1 MPENLLNYEE
11 TPGASEAINKWVDQ
25 GHEVFIITG
34 RPFNSYEPSRKWL
47 DEHHLERVPLF
58 CVDKYGRETAKQD
71 YKYNMTLEELYNM
84 TFDFAVEDSPAAF
97 EHVIHFDNCRT
108 AVFDRPWNSRAELPN
123 DRFVRCKDWQEIDRV
138 FEIEKRRMTYD
149 KFLKAAPVVFLIG
162 TMVTAILYQKTL
174 LEIWLTIA
182 ITFGTTAYHF
192 IMRWVVAFIYNSI
205 MHNRADYRK
214 HWYQVSK
221 SEMKLYEKLR
231 VKKWKNRMPTYNP
244 SLFDPRQHTWEEIA
258 QVTCQAELGH
268 ETIVVLSFVP
278 ILAGHWLGGY
288 PAFIITSILAAMF
301 DMMFVIMQ
309 RYNRQRILKL
319 IK

>member
-1 MPENLLNYEE
+1 
-11 TPGASEAINKWVDQ
+11 
-25 GHEVFIITG
+25 
-34 RPFNSYEPSRKWL
+34 
-47 DEHHLERVPLF
+47 
-58 CVDKYGRETAKQD
+58 
-71 YKYNMTLEELYNM
+71 
-84 TFDFAVEDSPAAF
+84 
-97 EHVIHFDNCRT
+97 
-108 AVFDRPWNSRAELPN
+108 
-123 DRFVRCKDWQEIDRV
+123 
-138 FEIEKRRMTYD
+138 MTYD
-149 KFLKAAPVVFLIG
+149 KILKGSACRVPDRNHCHGYFISKNFVRNLADDCHYLWNHCLSF
-162 TMVTAILYQKTL
+162 
-174 LEIWLTIA
+174 
-182 ITFGTTAYHF
+182 YHA
-192 IMRWVVAFIYNSI
+192 MGGSIYLQ
-205 MHNRADYRK
+205 

-231 VKKWKNRMPTYNP
+231 VKKWKNCMPTYNP

>member
-1 MPENLLNYEE
+1 MLHVGRDSDGIHQELLSLEKYMGQV
-11 TPGASEAINKWVDQ
+11 TDLLQ
-25 GHEVFIITG
+25 G
-34 RPFNSYEPSRKWL
+34 
-47 DEHHLERVPLF
+47 
-58 CVDKYGRETAKQD
+58 
-71 YKYNMTLEELYNM
+71 
-84 TFDFAVEDSPAAF
+84 
-97 EHVIHFDNCRT
+97 
-108 AVFDRPWNSRAELPN
+108 
-123 DRFVRCKDWQEIDRV
+123 
-138 FEIEKRRMTYD
+138 
-149 KFLKAAPVVFLIG
+149 
-162 TMVTAILYQKTL
+162 
-174 LEIWLTIA
+174 
-182 ITFGTTAYHF
+182 
-192 IMRWVVAFIYNSI
+192 
-205 MHNRADYRK
+205 
-214 HWYQVSK
+214 SK

-231 VKKWKNRMPTYNP
+231 VKKWKNCMPTYNP

>member
-1 MPENLLNYEE
+1 MKL
-11 TPGASEAINKWVDQ
+11 
-25 GHEVFIITG
+25 
-34 RPFNSYEPSRKWL
+34 
-47 DEHHLERVPLF
+47 
-58 CVDKYGRETAKQD
+58 
-71 YKYNMTLEELYNM
+71 
-84 TFDFAVEDSPAAF
+84 
-97 EHVIHFDNCRT
+97 
-108 AVFDRPWNSRAELPN
+108 
-123 DRFVRCKDWQEIDRV
+123 
-138 FEIEKRRMTYD
+138 EKRRMTYD
-149 KFLKAAPVVFLIG
+149 KFFKGSACRVPDRNHGHGYFISKNAFRNLADDCH
-162 TMVTAILYQKTL
+162 YC
-174 LEIWLTIA
+174 
-182 ITFGTTAYHF
+182 GTTAYHF

-221 SEMKLYEKLR
+221 SEMKLYEKLH
-231 VKKWKNRMPTYNP
+231 VKKWKNLMPTYNP

-278 ILAGHWLGGY
+278 IVAGHWLGGY

>member
-1 MPENLLNYEE
+1 
-11 TPGASEAINKWVDQ
+11 
-25 GHEVFIITG
+25 
-34 RPFNSYEPSRKWL
+34 
-47 DEHHLERVPLF
+47 
-58 CVDKYGRETAKQD
+58 
-71 YKYNMTLEELYNM
+71 
-84 TFDFAVEDSPAAF
+84 
-97 EHVIHFDNCRT
+97 
-108 AVFDRPWNSRAELPN
+108 
-123 DRFVRCKDWQEIDRV
+123 
-138 FEIEKRRMTYD
+138 MTYD
-149 KFLKAAPVVFLIG
+149 KILKGSACRVPDRNYGHGYFISKNFVRNLVDDCHYLWNHS
-162 TMVTAILYQKTL
+162 LS
-174 LEIWLTIA
+174 
-182 ITFGTTAYHF
+182 F

-214 HWYQVSK
+214 RWYQVSK

-268 ETIVVLSFVP
+268 ETIVVLSFAP
-278 ILAGHWLGGY
+278 IVAGHWLGGY

>member
-1 MPENLLNYEE
+1 M
-11 TPGASEAINKWVDQ
+11 IN
-25 GHEVFIITG
+25 
-34 RPFNSYEPSRKWL
+34 
-47 DEHHLERVPLF
+47 
-58 CVDKYGRETAKQD
+58 
-71 YKYNMTLEELYNM
+71 
-84 TFDFAVEDSPAAF
+84 
-97 EHVIHFDNCRT
+97 
-108 AVFDRPWNSRAELPN
+108 
-123 DRFVRCKDWQEIDRV
+123 
-138 FEIEKRRMTYD
+138 
-149 KFLKAAPVVFLIG
+149 FLKAAPVVFLIG

-174 LEIWLTIA
+174 LEIWLTTA

-214 HWYQVSK
+214 RWYQVSK

-231 VKKWKNRMPTYNP
+231 VKKWK
-244 SLFDPRQHTWEEIA
+244 EEIA

-278 ILAGHWLGGY
+278 IVAGHWLGGY